1 MNKIQIA
8 IDAIL
13 CAAVIALFCLF
24 LANKPAKQAPV
35 IVNAEGEAIGTL
47 PIAYLNLDSLL
58 INYTFAQEAQE
69 KLVNKQ
75 EDARMKLNEK
85 MRVFQGEYEAFQR
98 KIDNNAFLSRER
110 AEQEAAKLQ
119 KKQAELQQLEERLT
133 QEIMI
138 ENQNLNIQM
147 ADSLTNFLKDF
158 NADGRYQMIISNT
171 GKDNILMAAEA
182 LDITDEVIA
191 GMNARYKK

>member
-24 LANKPAKQAPV
+24 MANKPAKQAPV
-35 IVNAEGEAIGTL
+35 VVNADGEAVATL

-75 EDARMKLNEK
+75 EDARLKLNEK

-119 KKQAELQQLEERLT
+119 KKQTELQQLEEKLT

-158 NADGRYQMIISNT
+158 NADGRYQMILTNT
-171 GKDNILMAAEA
+171 GKDNVLMAAEA
-182 LDITDEVIA
+182 LDITEEVIA